1 MPINTVFIRDV
12 GPLRWALRTALRQF
26 YKRILHRDHRMQLPT
41 GEWMTLPIADHFASE
56 AFITKA
62 DVDWGSEQLLF
73 SLLSGEGAFLDVG
86 AHIGYYSL
94 YMLPCVRAVYAFEP
108 DPRVRALLEKNVSA
122 KANIEVISSAV
133 GATEGVAHFTLERH
147 SEVSH
152 LSAVGD
158 NAANQI
164 EVQVTTID
172 AFVAA
177 RNLSVEAIKIDVEG
191 HDTEVIR
198 GALHVLMQQQPL
210 VLTEARPD
218 AELFALTASVNYRVF
233 AYVRRRNAREKLLR
247 ELFPTVETP
256 DETKMLFLVPNKLAS
271 QFSQLVPSP
280 LVPSFLTLHAP

>member
-12 GPLRWALRTALRQF
+12 GPLRWAGRTALRQF
-26 YKRILHRDHRMQLPT
+26 YKRVLRRDHRMRLPS

-73 SLLSGEGAFLDVG
+73 SVLKGEGAFLDVG

-94 YMLPCVRAVYAFEP
+94 YMLPRARGVYAFEP
-108 DPRVRALLEKNVSA
+108 DPRVRALLENNVNGRP
-122 KANIEVISSAV
+122 KIEVISSAV
-133 GATEGVAHFTLERH
+133 GASEGIAHFTLERH

-152 LSAVGD
+152 LSAAGD

-164 EVQVTTID
+164 EVEVTTID

-177 RNLSVEAIKIDVEG
+177 RNLAVEAIKIDVEG

-198 GALHVLMQQQPL
+198 GAVNLLRQQQPL
-210 VLTEARPD
+210 VLTEAKPD
-218 AELFALTASVNYRVF
+218 AELFELAASVHYRVF
-233 AYVRRRNAREKLLR
+233 AYVRYGATRKKLLR
-247 ELFPTVETP
+247 ELFSTVETP
-256 DETKMLFLVPNKLAS
+256 GETKMLFLVPNRLAS
-271 QFSQLVPSP
+271 QFTRLVPIP
-280 LVPSFLTLHAP
+280 